1 MGKLLEVNNL
11 SISFT
16 QYVQGLNR
24 HDLKVISDLSLDI
37 EESEIV
43 AVLGSS
49 GSGKSLLAH
58 TILGILPYNAHVTGE
73 VKYKGE
79 VLDQDKK
86 EKIRGKEICLIPQS
100 VNFLD
105 PLMKVSQQAVG
116 ECKDDDERKEKKL
129 KQREVFAKYGLDE
142 SVDDLY
148 PFELSGGMAR
158 KVLLSTALLN
168 DPDLLIA
175 DEPTPGLDSKSVEE
189 TIQDIRKLKEQGK
202 GVLLITHE
210 IDVAL
215 KTADRI
221 AIFYSGYVIE
231 INKVENFLNSENLL
245 HPYTKALVD
254 ALPHNGFKLTE
265 GVQPLEEVSGC
276 PYYENCPISSD
287 KCANNKPE
295 LIEHNGAMIRC
306 FNFNKAVSEDSVSE
320 EVVDGV
326 VSEAP
331 VEDSVSEAPVE
342 DSVSEE
348 VVDGVVSEAP
358 VEDSVSEEVVDEVVS
373 EEVIEEPITEEIAE
387 EVNDEEAND
396 GA

>member
-24 HDLKVISDLSLDI
+24 HDTKVISDLTIDVG
-37 EESEIV
+37 EGEIV

-58 TILGILPYNAHVTGE
+58 SILGILPYNSHVTGE
-73 VKYKGE
+73 IKYKGNI
-79 VLDQDKK
+79 LDQELK

-100 VNFLD
+100 VIFLD
-105 PLMKVSQQAVG
+105 PLMKVSEQAIG
-116 ECKDDDERKEKKL
+116 ECKDEKERDEKKVR
-129 KQREVFAKYGLDE
+129 QREIFSKYGLDE

-158 KVLLSTALLN
+158 KVLLSTALVGN
-168 DPDLLIA
+168 PDLLIA
-175 DEPTPGLDSKSVEE
+175 DEPTPGLDAKSVKE
-189 TIQDIRKLKEQGK
+189 TIDDIRNLKEQGK

-231 INKVENFLNSENLL
+231 INNVDNFKNADNVL
-245 HPYTKALVD
+245 HPYTKALINS
-254 ALPHNGFKLTE
+254 LPRNGFNLTE
-265 GVQPLEEVSGC
+265 GVQPLEDLPGC
-276 PYYENCPISSD
+276 PYWENCPIRLD
-287 KCANNKPE
+287 KCKDNKPE
-295 LIEHNGAMIRC
+295 LVNHDGIMIRC
-306 FNFNKAVSEDSVSE
+306 FNFKGD
-320 EVVDGV
+320 
-326 VSEAP
+326 
-331 VEDSVSEAPVE
+331 
-342 DSVSEE
+342 
-348 VVDGVVSEAP
+348 
-358 VEDSVSEEVVDEVVS
+358 
-373 EEVIEEPITEEIAE
+373 
-387 EVNDEEAND
+387 ND

>member
-24 HDLKVISDLSLDI
+24 RDLKVISDLSLDI
-37 EESEIV
+37 DESEIV

-58 TILGILPYNAHVTGE
+58 SILGILPYNAHVTGE
-73 VKYKGE
+73 IKYKGQTLNQE
-79 VLDQDKK
+79 IK

-105 PLMKVSQQAVG
+105 PLMKVSEQAVG
-116 ECKDDDERKEKKL
+116 ECKDKEEHAEKKIR
-129 KQREVFAKYGLDE
+129 QREVFSKYGLDE

-175 DEPTPGLDSKSVEE
+175 DEPTPGLDVKSVEE
-189 TIQDIRKLKEQGK
+189 TIKDIRSLKDQGK

-210 IDVAL
+210 IDAAL

-231 INKVENFLNSENLL
+231 INNVENFRNSDNVL
-245 HPYTKALVD
+245 HPYTKALID
-254 ALPHNGFKLTE
+254 SLPKNGFKLTE
-265 GVQPLEEVSGC
+265 GVQPLEDLPGC
-276 PYYENCPISSD
+276 PYWENCPTCLD
-287 KCANNKPE
+287 KCRDNKPE
-295 LIEHNGAMIRC
+295 ILNHDGVMIRC
-306 FNFNKAVSEDSVSE
+306 FNFEG
-320 EVVDGV
+320 DG
-326 VSEAP
+326 
-331 VEDSVSEAPVE
+331 
-342 DSVSEE
+342 
-348 VVDGVVSEAP
+348 
-358 VEDSVSEEVVDEVVS
+358 
-373 EEVIEEPITEEIAE
+373 
-387 EVNDEEAND
+387 D